1 MISFINELDMLGA
14 EINSETQVDAILP
27 SLPDSF
33 NQFIIN
39 YNMNKMEVT
48 LSKLLNM
55 LKAAEDHIKKE
66 NSIVMLAEKSNTS
79 LKLKPKGKKFKR
91 KGSQSFNKAQGDNM
105 NKDIEKKK
113 AKGNCF
119 HYSKPGHWKR
129 NYHHYLASLKN
140 DKPAEGMPNLL
151 VIETLFLGV
160 WW

>member
-14 EINSETQVDAILP
+14 EIDSETQVDAILP

-66 NSIVMLAEKSNTS
+66 NSIVMFAEKSNTS
-79 LKLKPKGKKFKR
+79 LKLKPKGKNFKR
-91 KGSQSFNKAQGDNM
+91 KRVSIIQ
-105 NKDIEKKK
+105 
-113 AKGNCF
+113 
-119 HYSKPGHWKR
+119 
-129 NYHHYLASLKN
+129 
-140 DKPAEGMPNLL
+140 
-151 VIETLFLGV
+151 
-160 WW
+160 